1 MKVLV
6 VDDNKATTK
15 IIQQVIRSKDR
26 RVVTAG
32 DGLEG
37 YNAYLHFRPDLV
49 ITDIEMPGK
58 NGFELVKAI
67 RAHNPKIRTVYM
79 SGHLDRFQSLI
90 REEKM
95 RYHALTLEKPFS
107 LDKLLK
113 IVSVTQTSL

>member
-6 VDDNKATTK
+6 VDDNKATAR
-15 IIQQVIRSKDR
+15 IIQQVITSKDHG
-26 RVVTAG
+26 VMTAG

-37 YNAYLHFRPDLV
+37 YNAYLDFRPDLV

-79 SGHLDRFQSLI
+79 SGHLERFHSLI

-95 RYHALTLEKPFS
+95 RYHTLTLGKPFS
-107 LDKLLK
+107 LDELLK
-113 IVSVTQTSL
+113 IVSDTPTTP